1 MSPKPTHES
10 NLAEMAKYLTARR
23 MTEVL
28 YVHGTRNALKV
39 DASMRLYA
47 SVAKLLLFCLTLI
60 LIAGCAHKTGA
71 TAFNDAQKAFWT
83 GRIGLQIESEPPQSF
98 FASFE
103 LKGQAE
109 QGELMLTSPIGS
121 TLAVMRWGPGEA
133 VLESGGQLKR
143 FDSVDTLL
151 ERSTGAAIPVSA
163 LFDWLNGKSTSL
175 NGWTAD
181 LSQQATG
188 RVEAV
193 RAAPLPATKLRIV
206 FEN

>member
-1 MSPKPTHES
+1 MCASK
-10 NLAEMAKYLTARR
+10 LAEMASYLVPQR
-23 MTEVL
+23 MAGAFPVSGL
-28 YVHGTRNALKV
+28 PSAHRV
-39 DASMRLYA
+39 DASSRLYA
-47 SVAKLLLFCLTLI
+47 RFAWLI
-60 LIAGCAHKTGA
+60 ALVIALISIAGCAHKTGA
-71 TAFNDAQKAFWT
+71 TATNDTQKTFWS

-133 VLESGGQLKR
+133 VLESGGELKR
-143 FDSVDTLL
+143 FDSVDILL
-151 ERSTGAAIPVSA
+151 ERSTGAAIPLSA

-181 LSQQATG
+181 LSKQAMG

>member
-1 MSPKPTHES
+1 MCTSK
-10 NLAEMAKYLTARR
+10 LAEMASYIPQR
-23 MTEVL
+23 MA
-28 YVHGTRNALKV
+28 GALPVSGLPSAHRV
-39 DASMRLYA
+39 DASSRLYA
-47 SVAKLLLFCLTLI
+47 RFACLLAMVIALI
-60 LIAGCAHKTGA
+60 SIAGCAHKTGA
-71 TAFNDAQKAFWT
+71 TASTDTQKTFWS
-83 GRIGLQIESEPPQSF
+83 GRIGLQIESEPPQAF

-109 QGELMLTSPIGS
+109 QGELILTSPIGS

-133 VLESGGQLKR
+133 VLESGGELRR

-151 ERSTGAAIPVSA
+151 ERSTGAAIPLSA

-181 LSQQATG
+181 LSKQAMG

-206 FEN
+206 FED

>member
-1 MSPKPTHES
+1 MSLKPTFKP
-10 NLAEMAKYLTARR
+10 NLAEVAMYLTAQR
-23 MTEVL
+23 MVEVL
-28 YVHGTRNALKV
+28 SVSGSRNAHTA
-39 DASMRLYA
+39 DGSIRLYA
-47 SVAKLLLFCLTLI
+47 RVAKLLLFYFTLI
-60 LIAGCAHKTGA
+60 LIAGCAHRTGA
-71 TAFNDAQKAFWT
+71 TAPNDAQKTFWT
-83 GRIGLQIESEPPQSF
+83 GRLGLQIESEPPQSF

-121 TLAVMRWGPGEA
+121 TLAVMRWRPGEA
-133 VLESGGQLKR
+133 VLESGGELKR

-151 ERSTGAAIPVSA
+151 EGSTGAAIPVSA

-181 LSQQATG
+181 LSQQANG